1 MIPRRLPL
9 AVLLSLSPVSSLA
22 QDEVPFEEPSETIL
36 QVSSEVKAHYR
47 WSEDDFFALP
57 FFPDG
62 FIPAN
67 RDRVELRTPSPG
79 SSLELSKA
87 TVFLEANLP
96 RSIFGRVKIDL
107 VDLYAR
113 NPTSGD
119 RNVDVD
125 EAYLRFG
132 MKYESLEAIHGS
144 HLYALFGKAPKFERQ
159 LFRRLGSYGLV
170 QTAFNRFNDLQFQL
184 GGSLGQH
191 FYFRFQVSDG
201 NPIFMRDPNAL
212 AGDNGVEA
220 PPNPEITFN
229 AGIPILYHAEVEEVA
244 FDDHL
249 ETGAGVGLR
258 LVSDDQL
265 VGLDVFGFYYQTKLS
280 ESAPLNGTFYEGDLD
295 LLDGAGV
302 SLPIAGNDRKEWG
315 FNLDAQLGNLGAFFQ
330 FVNEESASLPR
341 QGLEIEVGYRIESGD
356 PGDPGALFTAIEP
369 VFRYARLDNDFRAP
383 AGFVAPSLFWD
394 WAKIDVGA
402 RVTIVSNVDLTF
414 EYAFHDIDASKDIGH
429 DEFLTT
435 LRFRFP

>member
-1 MIPRRLPL
+1 MIPRRLLL
-9 AVLLSLSPVSSLA
+9 AVLLLLSPVSSLA
-22 QDEVPFEEPSETIL
+22 QDEVPFEEPPETTL
-36 QVSSEVKAHYR
+36 RVSGEVKAHYR

-87 TVFLEANLP
+87 TVFLETNLP

-107 VDLYAR
+107 VDLYDR

-132 MKYESLEAIHGS
+132 MKYESLEAIQGS

-159 LFRRLGSYGLV
+159 LFRRLESYGLV
-170 QTAFNRFNDLQFQL
+170 QTAFNRFNDLQVQL

-191 FYFRFQVSDG
+191 FYFRFQVSNG

-212 AGDNGVEA
+212 AGDNGVEP
-220 PPNPEITFN
+220 PPNPDISFN
-229 AGIPILYHAEVEEVA
+229 AGIPILYHAEVEDVA

-258 LVSDDQL
+258 LVSEDQF
-265 VGLDVFGFYYQTKLS
+265 VGLDVFGFFYQTVRRHK
-280 ESAPLNGTFYEGDLD
+280 P
-295 LLDGAGV
+295 V
-302 SLPIAGNDRKEWG
+302 SLAG
-315 FNLDAQLGNLGAFFQ
+315 
-330 FVNEESASLPR
+330 AS
-341 QGLEIEVGYRIESGD
+341 
-356 PGDPGALFTAIEP
+356 
-369 VFRYARLDNDFRAP
+369 P
-383 AGFVAPSLFWD
+383 A
-394 WAKIDVGA
+394 
-402 RVTIVSNVDLTF
+402 
-414 EYAFHDIDASKDIGH
+414 
-429 DEFLTT
+429 
-435 LRFRFP
+435 

>member
-1 MIPRRLPL
+1 MPGNATGIDPFLEIVLSSGVVVDDPASFASRCP
-9 AVLLSLSPVSSLA
+9 AVVVSGLFPSA
-22 QDEVPFEEPSETIL
+22 DEVPFEEPSETIF

-107 VDLYAR
+107 VDLYDR

-159 LFRRLGSYGLV
+159 LFRRLESYGLV
-170 QTAFNRFNDLQFQL
+170 QTAFNRFNDL
-184 GGSLGQH
+184 
-191 FYFRFQVSDG
+191 
-201 NPIFMRDPNAL
+201 
-212 AGDNGVEA
+212 
-220 PPNPEITFN
+220 
-229 AGIPILYHAEVEEVA
+229 
-244 FDDHL
+244 
-249 ETGAGVGLR
+249 
-258 LVSDDQL
+258 
-265 VGLDVFGFYYQTKLS
+265 
-280 ESAPLNGTFYEGDLD
+280 
-295 LLDGAGV
+295 
-302 SLPIAGNDRKEWG
+302 
-315 FNLDAQLGNLGAFFQ
+315 
-330 FVNEESASLPR
+330 
-341 QGLEIEVGYRIESGD
+341 
-356 PGDPGALFTAIEP
+356 
-369 VFRYARLDNDFRAP
+369 
-383 AGFVAPSLFWD
+383 
-394 WAKIDVGA
+394 
-402 RVTIVSNVDLTF
+402 
-414 EYAFHDIDASKDIGH
+414 
-429 DEFLTT
+429 
-435 LRFRFP
+435 